1 MALTITEKLRMT
13 AGGKAWRFIEIV
25 HDSGTT
31 LSLTAASIDL
41 TYIEAIA
48 GVVTKMSMVAVGSN
62 LLDQMAPSISA
73 DNTALGWA
81 SSAVCTQKLTIV
93 GW

>member
-1 MALTITEKLRMT
+1 MALTITENMRTT
-13 AGGKAWRFIEIV
+13 AGGKAWRMITVV

-41 TYIEAIA
+41 TYIEAIV
-48 GVVTKMSMVAVGSN
+48 GMVTKMSMVAVGSN
-62 LLDQMAPSISA
+62 LLDVMRCSINATRTS
-73 DNTALGWA
+73 LVWA
-81 SSAVCTQKLTIV
+81 SSAVCTQDITIV